1 MNRGNIC
8 PQKHL
13 SIGYRS
19 ETNSTKCNERVPVF
33 VVETRAPA
41 TVVQELE
48 SAYHEIFTD
57 SAFREQRRAD
67 NGSGL

>member
-8 PQKHL
+8 PKKHL

-19 ETNSTKCNERVPVF
+19 ETNSTKYNERVPVF

-48 SAYHEIFTD
+48 SACHAIFTD

>member
-1 MNRGNIC
+1 MNEKEEGGDLSEHC
-8 PQKHL
+8 PKKHS

-19 ETNSTKCNERVPVF
+19 ETNSIKYNERVLVF

-48 SAYHEIFTD
+48 SACHAIFTD
-57 SAFREQRRAD
+57 
-67 NGSGL
+67 

>member
-1 MNRGNIC
+1 MNNKEREGGELREHC
-8 PQKHL
+8 PKKHS

-19 ETNSTKCNERVPVF
+19 ETNGTKYNERVPVF

-48 SAYHEIFTD
+48 SACHAIFTD
-57 SAFREQRRAD
+57 
-67 NGSGL
+67 